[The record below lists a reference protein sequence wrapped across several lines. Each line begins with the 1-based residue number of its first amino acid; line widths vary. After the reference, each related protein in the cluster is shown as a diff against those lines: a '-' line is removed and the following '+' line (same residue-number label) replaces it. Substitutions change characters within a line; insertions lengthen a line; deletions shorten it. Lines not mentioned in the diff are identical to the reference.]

1 LFRTSERQRQWQQ
14 HRQQQQHCLYTSDGR
29 TNELMMARLHPSC
42 VVCIRSAHGRCVGQ
56 LLLYVCLV
64 IWWLL
69 LLFLLLF
76 VVLQWP

>member
-1 LFRTSERQRQWQQ
+1 M
-14 HRQQQQHCLYTSDGR
+14 CG
-29 TNELMMARLHPSC
+29 LHQVSSWAMRGA
-42 VVCIRSAHGRCVGQ
+42 VAV
-56 LLLYVCLV
+56 VCLV